1 MKRACLMYGIVQCSL
16 LSIMALPVSA
26 TEAPTAK
33 CEPIS
38 KMEADAK
45 GAKFTKLNAG
55 QYHVMMGIYLGS
67 PITPEGLP
75 PGDGALLVQ
84 SKAASLVF
92 WTKGDKEACI
102 VQLKLEGQDHQP
114 HLMYSPMIL
123 PPAIVMVLKDIVGGK
138 DEIATPA
145 NDPKDELKL

>member
-1 MKRACLMYGIVQCSL
+1 MKRACLMYGIVQSFL
-16 LSIMALPVSA
+16 MGFMALPVSA
-26 TEAPTAK
+26 ADAPTAK
-33 CEPIS
+33 CEPIT
-38 KMEADAK
+38 KMQADAK

-55 QYHVMMGIYLGS
+55 QYHLMMGVYIGS
-67 PITPEGLP
+67 AITPEGLP
-75 PGDGALLVQ
+75 PGDGAMLVQ
-84 SKAASLVF
+84 AKSASLLF

-102 VQLKLEGQDHQP
+102 VPLKLEGTDHQP
-114 HLMYSPMIL
+114 HLMYSPMML